1 MKILVTGFDP
11 FDKDIIN
18 PAYEAVKKLPDTIK
32 DTQIIKLEIPTS
44 FERSKKAIEDTIE
57 KYNPD
62 VVLSIGQAGGRNE
75 ITVEKVAINLIEA
88 RIKDNDG
95 NQPLGT
101 PVRQDGETAYFTN
114 LPIKGIVSHIKEN
127 NIPAT
132 ISYTAGTFVCNSVMY
147 NILYLINKKY
157 PNLKGGFIHVPFLP
171 EQAVLKNPMPSSMS
185 LEMIAKAI
193 ELSIEAIILN
203 KEDNNLVS
211 GETNA

>member
-1 MKILVTGFDP
+1 MKILITGFDP
-11 FDKDIIN
+11 FDKDVIN

-32 DTQIIKLEIPTS
+32 DAQIIKLEIPTS
-44 FERSKKAIEDTIE
+44 FERSEKAIEDAIE

-101 PVRQDGETAYFTN
+101 PVREDGETAYFTN
-114 LPIKGIVSHIKEN
+114 LPIKGMVAHIKEN

-185 LEMIAKAI
+185 LEMIAKSL

-211 GETNA
+211 GETH

>member
-44 FERSKKAIEDTIE
+44 FERSKKAIEDAIE

-95 NQPLGT
+95 DQPLGT
-101 PVRQDGETAYFTN
+101 PVREDGETAYFTN
-114 LPIKGIVSHIKEN
+114 LPIKGMVSHIKEN

-211 GETNA
+211 GETH

>member
-44 FERSKKAIEDTIE
+44 FERSKKAIEDAIE

-211 GETNA
+211 GETH

>member
-18 PAYEAVKKLPDTIK
+18 PAYEAVKKLPNTIK
-32 DTQIIKLEIPTS
+32 NVEIIKLEIPTS
-44 FERSKKAIEDTIE
+44 FERSTKALEKAIEE
-57 KYNPD
+57 HNPD
-62 VVLSIGQAGGRNE
+62 VILSIGQAGGRNE

-95 NQPLGT
+95 NQPLDT
-101 PVRQDGETAYFTN
+101 PIREDGQTAYFSN
-114 LPIKGIVSHIKEN
+114 LPIKGMVSHMKEN

-132 ISYTAGTFVCNSVMY
+132 ISYTAGTFVCNCVMY
-147 NILYLINKKY
+147 NILYLIDKKY
-157 PNLKGGFIHVPFLP
+157 PNIKGGFIHVPFLP

-185 LEMIAKAI
+185 LDMIAKAI

-203 KEDNNLVS
+203 KQDKSLIS
-211 GETNA
+211 GETH

>member
-18 PAYEAVKKLPDTIK
+18 PAYEAVKKLPDKIK
-32 DTQIIKLEIPTS
+32 DAQIIKLEIPTS
-44 FERSKKAIEDTIE
+44 FERSAIAIQEAIE
-57 KYNPD
+57 KYSPD
-62 VVLSIGQAGGRNE
+62 IILSIGQAGGRNE
-75 ITVEKVAINLIEA
+75 ITIEKVAINLLEA

-95 NQPLGT
+95 YQPSDL
-101 PVRQDGETAYFTN
+101 PIKQDGETAYFTN
-114 LPIKGIVSHIKEN
+114 LPIKGMIAHIKEN

-157 PNLKGGFIHVPFLP
+157 NNIKGGFIHVPYLP
-171 EQAVLKNPMPSSMS
+171 EQASLKTPVPSSMS

-193 ELSIEAIILN
+193 ELAIEAILIN
-203 KEDNNLVS
+203 KEAKDLIL
-211 GETNA
+211 GETH